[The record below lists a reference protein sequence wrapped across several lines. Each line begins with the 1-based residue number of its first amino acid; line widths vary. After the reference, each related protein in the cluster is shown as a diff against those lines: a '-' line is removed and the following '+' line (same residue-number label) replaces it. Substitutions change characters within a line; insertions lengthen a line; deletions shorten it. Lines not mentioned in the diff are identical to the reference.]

1 MGQGRVIQE
10 DGEAARLPRFAKKFG
25 FCPELFGTK
34 IVKEQ
39 G

>member
-1 MGQGRVIQE
+1 MGEGRLIQE
-10 DGEAARLPRFAKKFG
+10 DGEAARLPKKFG
-25 FCPELFGTK
+25 FCPELFGIK